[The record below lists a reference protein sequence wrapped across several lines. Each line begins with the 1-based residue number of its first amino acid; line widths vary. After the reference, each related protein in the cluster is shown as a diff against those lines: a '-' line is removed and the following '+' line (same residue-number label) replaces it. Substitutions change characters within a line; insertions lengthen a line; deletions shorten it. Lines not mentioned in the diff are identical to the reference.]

1 MRLTGIIL
9 LMLCMM
15 GQTALGQETEG
26 RFVPLKYGDM
36 DHWVVRTIKE
46 SGIIGG
52 KTKTLYEIGPDRR
65 ISENEPY
72 KPEGGT
78 PWASSNVMAKVSG
91 ITKTNT
97 SVYRDKRGDGF
108 CCKMMTH
115 LESCKVLGLIN
126 IKVLAAGSVF
136 LGYMREPISGTKDGL
151 KAINW
156 GIPFTERPKALR
168 FDYRVEVPGTP
179 TRIKQTGFSPRQT
192 VDGPDLCTAVLYLQ
206 KRYEDKDG
214 NMMAKRVGT
223 VAVSFGKSTDG
234 WVNAATYNVLY
245 GDISQRKDFDE
256 TLMGLREVDYVLN
269 SRGESVLL
277 KETGWASA
285 DETPTHIIVQF
296 SSSHGGAFIGT
307 IGNTLW
313 VDNVGLI
320 Y

>member
-1 MRLTGIIL
+1 MSRIWVLIVL
-9 LMLCMM
+9 LVSFMPIN
-15 GQTALGQETEG
+15 AQEE
-26 RFVPLKYGDM
+26 RFVPIKYGDM
-36 DHWVVRTIKE
+36 DHWVVRSIKE

-65 ISENEPY
+65 IAENTPY

-97 SVYRDKRGDGF
+97 SVYRDKRDDGY

-115 LESCKVLGLIN
+115 LESCKVMGLIN

-151 KAINW
+151 RAINW
-156 GIPFTERPKALR
+156 GIPFKERPKALR
-168 FDYRVEVPGTP
+168 FDYKVEVPGSP
-179 TRIKQTGFSPRQT
+179 TRIKQTGFSPKST

-206 KRYEDKDG
+206 KREEDSKG
-214 NMMAKRVGT
+214 NVTAKRVGT
-223 VAVSFGKSTDG
+223 VVVAYGKSTDG
-234 WVNAATYNVLY
+234 WVNGATYNIWY
-245 GDISQRKDFDE
+245 GDIRNHEGYSE
-256 TLMGLREVDYVLN
+256 ELMGLRSSDYVLN
-269 SRGESVLL
+269 SKGESVIL
-277 KETGWASA
+277 KETGWADA
-285 DETPTHIIVQF
+285 NETPTHLIVQF

-313 VDNVGLI
+313 VDNVGLV